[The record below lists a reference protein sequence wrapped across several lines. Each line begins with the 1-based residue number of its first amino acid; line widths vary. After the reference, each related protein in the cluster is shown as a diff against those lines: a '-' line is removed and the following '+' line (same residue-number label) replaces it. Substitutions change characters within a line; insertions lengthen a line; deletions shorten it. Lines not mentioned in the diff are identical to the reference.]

1 MSDLITQTFE
11 ELPERGVI
19 DGKDTK
25 LFLFNI
31 LRFLQEFP
39 EELSWRGKNKPDPS
53 TPDGMRALAEKY
65 YQGYTCSHF
74 PKISKL
80 IPDDVVSMIMEE
92 AYDISTID
100 RQANK
105 EIHSKAMSA
114 ENCLG
119 QLLEKYIDSVTC
131 SSGWVWVAGDLIKA
145 VDFIFPE
152 NNSWKLLQIKNRS
165 NSENSSS
172 KAIRDGTKI
181 EKWFR
186 IKAENGM
193 TYWDSV
199 PESMRNLG
207 LSEDNFRQFVVNYI
221 RQEKIRLA
229 TEA

>member
-1 MSDLITQTFE
+1 MDFSLTGFFQ
-11 ELPERGVI
+11 EL
-19 DGKDTK
+19 TK
-25 LFLFNI
+25 GNMEDANAAQVAFAQI
-31 LRFLQEFP
+31 IKFLQHFP

-53 TPDGMRALAEKY
+53 TSDGVRALAEKY

-92 AYDISTID
+92 AYDINCSD
-100 RQANK
+100 RQSNK
-105 EIHSKAMSA
+105 DIHSKAMSA
-114 ENCLG
+114 ENCVG

-145 VDFIFPE
+145 VDFIFAE

-181 EKWFR
+181 EKWCR
-186 IKAENGM
+186 INANNGR
-193 TYWDSV
+193 TYWDKV
-199 PESMRNLG
+199 PKPMRNLG
-207 LSEDNFRQFVVNYI
+207 LSEDNFRRFVVDYI
-221 RQEKIRLA
+221 RNEKERVA
-229 TEA
+229 S

>member
-1 MSDLITQTFE
+1 
-11 ELPERGVI
+11 
-19 DGKDTK
+19 
-25 LFLFNI
+25 
-31 LRFLQEFP
+31 
-39 EELSWRGKNKPDPS
+39 
-53 TPDGMRALAEKY
+53 
-65 YQGYTCSHF
+65 
-74 PKISKL
+74 
-80 IPDDVVSMIMEE
+80 
-92 AYDISTID
+92 
-100 RQANK
+100 
-105 EIHSKAMSA
+105 MSA
-114 ENCLG
+114 ENCVG

-181 EKWFR
+181 EKWCR

-207 LSEDNFRQFVVNYI
+207 LSEDNFRRFVVDYI
-221 RQEKIRLA
+221 RNEKERVA
-229 TEA
+229 S